1 MPLHKSG
8 YFLDKLI
15 KLLDNE
21 RMNSKTK
28 HGGLRP
34 NSGRKKGV
42 IKGRQIIKQ
51 IQVNITVFAE
61 LDLLKKQQKS
71 KTWNTFFIDNLGL
84 KSANLIKLL
93 DKS

>member
-8 YFLDKLI
+8 YFFDKLI
-15 KLLDNE
+15 KLLDIKY
-21 RMNSKTK
+21 MNTKTN

-34 NSGRKKGV
+34 NSGRKKGT

-51 IQVNITVFAE
+51 IQVNIDVFAE

-84 KSANLIKLL
+84 KSPNLIKLL
-93 DKS
+93 DKN